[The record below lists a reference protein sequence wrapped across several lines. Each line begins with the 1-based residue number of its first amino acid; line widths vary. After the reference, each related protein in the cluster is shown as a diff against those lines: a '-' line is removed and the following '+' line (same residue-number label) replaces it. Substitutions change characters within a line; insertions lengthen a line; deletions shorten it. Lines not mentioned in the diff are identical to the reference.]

1 MEVEA
6 GGSDVQGHPS
16 LRSVGIHE
24 RLSKKRGRDE
34 SKRGDGLEY
43 GRQKRRREKIRNSDG
58 GMDVIKLHHIHA
70 DMS

>member
-1 MEVEA
+1 VGLSGWRSSRPLNRAPALSSLGALLHTCKPSTREVEA

-34 SKRGDGLEY
+34 
-43 GRQKRRREKIRNSDG
+43 G
-58 GMDVIKLHHIHA
+58 GMRER
-70 DMS
+70 